1 MFTKKFWISS
11 IMRESW
17 SGAKGIPKLSAPFYG
32 IVAYIAAARS
42 RAPSIVFIDELDAI
56 GARRNP
62 KDQTYMKQTLN
73 QLLVELD
80 G

>member
-1 MFTKKFWISS
+1 MDART
-11 IMRESW
+11 
-17 SGAKGIPKLSAPFYG
+17 IPDANILGDAPYNCSL
-32 IVAYIAAARS
+32 AAARS

>member
-1 MFTKKFWISS
+1 M
-11 IMRESW
+11 
-17 SGAKGIPKLSAPFYG
+17 P
-32 IVAYIAAARS
+32 IAAARA

-80 G
+80 GYGPLCCNLLNF